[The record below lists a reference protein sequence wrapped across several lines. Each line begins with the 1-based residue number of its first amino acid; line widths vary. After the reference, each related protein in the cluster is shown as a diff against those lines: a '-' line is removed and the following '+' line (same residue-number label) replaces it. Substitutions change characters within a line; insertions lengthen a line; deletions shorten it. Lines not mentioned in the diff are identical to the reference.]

1 MGGADDRVGGA
12 GEKVGRVADRVI
24 VVNDGSKALFSCLP
38 LRCVCTCPHTSLEV
52 MTTVRCMEKVM
63 IIAFVV

>member
-1 MGGADDRVGGA
+1 MGGAHERVGGADDRVGGTDDRVGGA

-38 LRCVCTCPHTSLEV
+38 RGVYVHVPILHW
-52 MTTVRCMEKVM
+52 K
-63 IIAFVV
+63 